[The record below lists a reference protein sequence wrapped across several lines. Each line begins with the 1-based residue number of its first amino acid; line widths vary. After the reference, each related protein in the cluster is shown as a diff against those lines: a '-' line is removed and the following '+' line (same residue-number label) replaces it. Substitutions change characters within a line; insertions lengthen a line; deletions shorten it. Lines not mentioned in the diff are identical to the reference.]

1 MTTIARAE
9 TEGLGGAEPLGGAL
23 AVGEGAL
30 AEVIA
35 LLRARVG
42 VDLRGYRRA
51 TLARRIA
58 TRAIS
63 AGAPDVAAYVALLR
77 ADDRGEAARLLERM
91 TVKVSRFWRNGA
103 AARSVARALGAEL
116 ARAPRPLRA
125 WSAGCG
131 RGEEA
136 YTIAI
141 LLAELGQAGGPPS
154 VLATDIDPAALA
166 AAAAG
171 RYPEAALA
179 ELPAALRD
187 RWIRRDAR
195 SAAEPWTVAASL
207 LAAVELLH
215 HDVARSGGPPG
226 GRAFDLVSCRNTLIY
241 FERELQDR
249 AFRVLCDALLPG
261 GLLWLGE
268 AEWPSGEAAER
279 LETVDRAA
287 RLFRLR
293 GGRPDA

>member
-1 MTTIARAE
+1 VRAE
-9 TEGLGGAEPLGGAL
+9 LDGPGEPLTDAL

-30 AEVIA
+30 AEVVA
-35 LLRARVG
+35 VLRARAG
-42 VDLRGYRRA
+42 VDLRGYRRE
-51 TLARRIA
+51 TLARRIGN
-58 TRAIS
+58 RVIS
-63 AGAPDVAAYVALLR
+63 AGAPDVATYLALLR
-77 ADDRGEAARLLERM
+77 ADGGEAARLLERI
-91 TVKVSRFWRNGA
+91 TVKVSRFWRNA
-103 AARSVARALGAEL
+103 AAAEAVARALGAER
-116 ARAPRPLRA
+116 ARPPRRLRA

-166 AAAAG
+166 AAAVG
-171 RYPEAALA
+171 RYPDPALA

-187 RWIRRDAR
+187 RWLRRDAP
-195 SAAEPWTVAASL
+195 SAAAPWTVAGPL
-207 LAAVELLH
+207 LAALELLC
-215 HDVARSGGPPG
+215 HDVARSGGPPD
-226 GRAFDLVSCRNTLIY
+226 GRRFDLVSCRNTLIY
-241 FERELQDR
+241 FERELRDR
-249 AFRVLCDALLPG
+249 ALRVLCDALLPG

-293 GGRPDA
+293 DGRPDA